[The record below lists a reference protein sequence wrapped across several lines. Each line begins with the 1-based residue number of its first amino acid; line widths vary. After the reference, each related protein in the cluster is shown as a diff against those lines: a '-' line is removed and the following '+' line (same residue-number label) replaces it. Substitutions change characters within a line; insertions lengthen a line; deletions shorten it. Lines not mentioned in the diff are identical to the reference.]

1 MVKRGGRGKGRG
13 RPPKS
18 TLLEKSNESSLP
30 LSAQVTSWADDAL
43 MVSMRWFSLRL
54 RAVMLGGG

>member
-1 MVKRGGRGKGRG
+1 FVHFSWLMVKRGGRGKGRG

-18 TLLEKSNESSLP
+18 TLLEKSNESSLL

-43 MVSMRWFSLRL
+43 MVSMR
-54 RAVMLGGG
+54 

>member
-1 MVKRGGRGKGRG
+1 MLKRGGRGKGRG

-30 LSAQVTSWADDAL
+30 FSAQVISWVDDAL
-43 MVSMRWFSLRL
+43 MVSMRWFNLSLR
-54 RAVMLGGG
+54 AEMLGGG